1 MGLRFF
7 GVSNSIPTN
16 PSHFSCCN
24 LEKQLIDFRANICD
38 VKIFQ
43 EIIKDIEP
51 DFIFHLAAQS
61 LVKVS
66 YQDPFLTWQTNT
78 MGTVSILESLKSI
91 RNKMYRDFHN
101 K

>member
-1 MGLRFF
+1 MRLDRFLRNYLIQF
-7 GVSNSIPTN
+7 
-16 PSHFSCCN
+16 N
-24 LEKQLIDFRANICD
+24 L
-38 VKIFQ
+38 
-43 EIIKDIEP
+43 
-51 DFIFHLAAQS
+51 FINYKPNFVFHLAAQS

-91 RNKMYRDFHN
+91 RNRRRSIRNQLEINEKL